1 MSARRK
7 SRVGS
12 LILMSA
18 VVIGGC
24 APGGVGAQ
32 QSGFSGSSLEAS
44 IERAREEARGKPYE
58 DFLLSVL
65 EDGMISESE
74 MVESQAQVTEC
85 VRGAGVNTFEFVG
98 INSGYKI
105 DNTPDDPNG
114 EKANLAVA
122 SCEERLEHI
131 PISLLYN
138 VAQNNPR
145 GEDPNALI
153 AACLIRRE
161 VVEPSY
167 SAEDFT
173 REFLGYMEQHSDD
186 KGSVEGDPTLALS
199 YTVPAEEGGRAL
211 LECMNN
217 PLEGK
222 E

>member
-1 MSARRK
+1 MA
-7 SRVGS
+7 
-12 LILMSA
+12 LA
-18 VVIGGC
+18 VVCSSMLGGC
-24 APGGVGAQ
+24 VSEGVGAQ
-32 QSGFSGSSLEAS
+32 QSGFSDSSLEVS

-65 EDGMISESE
+65 EDGVISESE
-74 MVESQAQVTEC
+74 MVESQAQITEC
-85 VRGAGVNTFEFVG
+85 VREAGINTFEFVG

-114 EKANLAVA
+114 EKANSVVA
-122 SCEERLEHI
+122 SCEERLGHI
-131 PISLLYN
+131 PISVLYN

-145 GEDPNALI
+145 GEDENALI
-153 AACLIRRE
+153 AACLVRRE

-173 REFLGYMEQHSDD
+173 REFIGYMEQHSDD

-211 LECMNN
+211 RECMSN
-217 PLEGK
+217 PLEGA